1 MREHRGNKIGQ
12 EILTVETGS
21 GGNRGMRWLD
31 GMTDSM
37 DMSLSKLWELV
48 MDREA
53 WCAVVHGVTKSWTR
67 LSD

>member
-31 GMTDSM
+31 GITNSR
-37 DMSLSKLWELV
+37 DMSLGKLQEIV
-48 MDREA
+48 EDREA
-53 WCAVVHGVTKSWTR
+53 WRTTVHRVAKSRT
-67 LSD
+67 